1 VIPSLLLFAVLAVAG
16 GFGSSWYM
24 VEKGSFL
31 TTRAYGPWVVW
42 TAAGRADA
50 DPYTRAHFARRGT
63 LPVSTS
69 IALTYEAIIDSDKQR
84 LHSACDYAIE
94 GEEPSAAWWSL
105 TVYDEQGRLIENAA
119 ERYSYNSATLMR
131 APGGRFSIT
140 LARNARPGNWLPTGD
155 AGRLTLVL
163 SIEEAQVSGPG
174 QEEAG
179 GERLPRIRRL
189 ACR

>member
-1 VIPSLLLFAVLAVAG
+1 MFAVLAVAG
-16 GFGSSWYM
+16 GLGSSWYM
-24 VEKGSFL
+24 IEKGSSL

-69 IALTYEAIIDSDKQR
+69 IALTYEANIDSDKRR

-105 TVYDEQGRLIENAA
+105 AVYDERGRLIENAA

-163 SIEEAQVSGPG
+163 NFEEPQVSGPG
-174 QEEAG
+174 QDEAG
-179 GERLPRIRRL
+179 GQGLPRIRRL